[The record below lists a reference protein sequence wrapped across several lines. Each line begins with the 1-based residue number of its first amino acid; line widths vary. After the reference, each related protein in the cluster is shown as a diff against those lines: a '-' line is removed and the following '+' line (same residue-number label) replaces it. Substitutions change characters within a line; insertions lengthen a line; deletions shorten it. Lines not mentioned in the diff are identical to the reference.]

1 MNSSVNAEQLLSDLE
16 RPSLSVVEKADLKKQ
31 LSQCLNHLLL
41 HDFSQLVQLL
51 YRLDV
56 SEEKI
61 KRTLE
66 ENAEQNAG
74 DLLAEL
80 ILQRQAE
87 KKAVRDTHRF
97 SGDASD
103 EERW

>member
-1 MNSSVNAEQLLSDLE
+1 MNTEQLLQDLE
-16 RPSLSVVEKADLKKQ
+16 KTSLSVTEKADLKKQ
-31 LSQCLNHLLL
+31 LSQYLNHLLL

-56 SEEKI
+56 SEEKV
-61 KRTLE
+61 KRTLK
-66 ENAEQNAG
+66 ENGEQDAG

-87 KKAVRDTHRF
+87 KKAARDAQRF
-97 SGDASD
+97 SSEASN